1 MKINKTNDNELIQY
15 QLLYKD
21 VFMKHKMLIIA
32 IFLNNDVFHV
42 RINSDANFIIR
53 KLKIN

>member
-42 RINSDANFIIR
+42 RINSDANFIIK